1 MYTKFHSPQCNKS
14 HCPLWNACE
23 RTSTQVTLS
32 EYRNE
37 DQAVDI
43 YILGDYADWKSVKKR
58 TPYIGAEGQILK
70 KILKQELPDATW
82 AIGYTVRG
90 WPFNPDTLL
99 NQSYRNYPIG
109 SIPDFQLERART
121 QPLQTHPRGPEIKM
135 LCSDFWKEDIKRL
148 RPKMII
154 ALGNLTMQ
162 ALFPREQRNTTTL
175 ADETLYYEGI
185 PVRFIQSPY
194 IMLRQPSVRVSWE
207 TQFKNILHNR
217 ISAYSSDFAPEI
229 KIVET
234 VSQAEELV
242 KQIKS
247 STDPVAYD
255 TETKNLNKRY
265 GAQLGTMQFNMEPT
279 VSYVVPWIHWESPF
293 SSSDFKQL
301 TELFRTLWTD
311 RVNFP
316 YWVMHNGKFECN
328 ITRNTF
334 GTSIYSAQIFDTQSG
349 GFLLDEN
356 RSERRA
362 TFKYG
367 IYTLKQLA
375 LDYLGFDGYKSD
387 VLEARGEGSLIDLPL
402 QKLADYGG
410 LDTAL
415 TLLLKDAMI
424 QHAKKQNY
432 MEQFMNLQFYLYSFM
447 TSLFSDVE
455 FNGMP
460 ASLQHL
466 RLLISKQSP
475 LLQSLAQIKE
485 DLKQE
490 PAVQRANKIVLN
502 SSNPVQSKITPLA
515 GPPWVF
521 DFAKQN
527 HAQTLF
533 FDVLDLEPLKVGKS
547 GIKSVDTEFQK
558 YYKKDNPLVDKFA
571 TWVETRKM
579 FDSFAKQLYEY
590 VDPSGQH
597 EDSKTDCRIRPN
609 FLISTVV
616 TGRVACRNPNLQAIP
631 RADSDVKKAIKN
643 IFQVEKGKVMVQ
655 LDYRFNEMFW
665 VTVVARDE
673 NMAKKIMS
681 GKLAV
686 DEFRKNPTEENYLKA
701 TLYGDI
707 HKQNASS
714 AFKEMIENITK
725 DQRQAAKGISFGI
738 LYDSSVRSVAEL
750 YRLDYHE
757 TEQMFNN
764 FYAEHHWIYDWK
776 MKMKSDAAQ
785 YGYVEAP
792 HGRRRRFP
800 IFDMYRDENGLFQ
813 EHMVPREMQG
823 IVAESLRQA
832 SNAPIQGIASD
843 SGMLGACIFAKAIN
857 DNPAYKNWIVCNAVH
872 DSCVFEVPFE
882 ELDEALV
889 VAERCFTTDMMDY
902 MNAVWG
908 IDFIVPT
915 QIDFEIGTK
924 WGELKGWDMSLKS
937 LEEIKAGLK
946 ERM

>member
-1 MYTKFHSPQCNKS
+1 MYTKFHSPQCTKT

-23 RTSTQVTLS
+23 RTSTQVQLS
-32 EYRNE
+32 AFKNE
-37 DQAVDI
+37 DQDIDI
-43 YILGDYADWKSVKKR
+43 YIMGDYADWKSVKKR
-58 TPYIGAEGQILK
+58 TPYSGAEGQILK
-70 KILKQELPDATW
+70 KVLEQEIPNSTW
-82 AIGYTVRG
+82 ALSYSVRG
-90 WPFNPDTLL
+90 WPYNPDTLL
-99 NQSYRNYPIG
+99 NQNYRNYPIG

-121 QPLQTHPRGPEIKM
+121 FPLQTHQKGPEIKM
-135 LCSDFWKEDIKRL
+135 HCEEFWKADVKRL
-148 RPKMII
+148 QPKMII
-154 ALGNLTMQ
+154 AMGNLSLQ
-162 ALFPREQRNTTTL
+162 ALFPRESRNATVL
-175 ADETLYYEGI
+175 ADETLHYDGI

-194 IMLRQPSVRVSWE
+194 MMLRQPSTRLPWE
-207 TQFKNILHNR
+207 NQFKNILHNR
-217 ISAYSSDFAPEI
+217 ISAYSSDFKPEI
-229 KIVET
+229 KIIDS
-234 VSQAEELV
+234 VSKAEDLV
-242 KQIKS
+242 KMLKA
-247 STDPVAYD
+247 STEPVAYD

-265 GAQLGTMQFNMEPT
+265 GAMLGTMQFNVDPT
-279 VSYVVPWIHWESPF
+279 ISYVVPWLHRESPF
-293 SSSDFKQL
+293 NSTEFGQL
-301 TELFRTLWTD
+301 KELFRDLWMNP
-311 RVNFP
+311 VSFP

-334 GTSIYSAQIFDTQSG
+334 DTSIYSAQIFDTQSG

-387 VLEARGEGSLIDLPL
+387 ILQARGEGSLMDLPL
-402 QKLADYGG
+402 EALAEYGG

-424 QHAKKQNY
+424 QHARKQNY
-432 MEQFMNLQFYLYSFM
+432 LEQFMNLQFYLYSFM
-447 TSLFSDVE
+447 TNLFSDVE
-455 FNGMP
+455 YNGMP

-466 RLLISKQSP
+466 RLLVSKKSP
-475 LLQSLAQIKE
+475 LLQSIAQIKE
-485 DLKQE
+485 DLKGDQ
-490 PAVQRANKIVLN
+490 AVQKANTKILN
-502 SSNPVQSKITPLA
+502 SSNPVQSLITPLA
-515 GPPWVF
+515 GPPWIF

-533 FDVLDLEPLKVGKS
+533 YDVLELEPLKVGKS
-547 GIKSVDTEFQK
+547 GIKSVDNEFQK
-558 YYKKDNPLVDKFA
+558 YYKKDVPLVDKFA

-579 FDSFAKQLYEY
+579 FDSFAKTLYEY
-590 VDPSGQH
+590 VDPSGKH
-597 EDSKTDCRIRPN
+597 EDSKTDCRIRSN
-609 FLISTVV
+609 FIISTVV

-643 IFQVEKGKVMVQ
+643 IFQVGPGKVMVQ

-665 VTVVARDE
+665 VTVVAKDE
-673 NMAKKIMS
+673 AMAAKIMS

-686 DEFRKNPTEENYLKA
+686 DEFRKNPTQENLLAA

-714 AFKEMIENITK
+714 AFKDAIENITK

-738 LYDSSVRSVAEL
+738 LYDSSVRSVSEL

-757 TEQMFNN
+757 TQAMFDN
-764 FYAEHHWIYDWK
+764 FYQEHHWIYDWK
-776 MKMKSDAAQ
+776 QRMKTDAAHN
-785 YGYVEAP
+785 GFVEAP

-800 IFDMYRDENGLFQ
+800 IFDMYRDENGFFQ
-813 EHMVPREMQG
+813 EHIVPREMQG

-857 DNPAYKNWIVCNAVH
+857 SNPKYKEWIICNAVH
-872 DSCVFEVPFE
+872 DSCVFEVPYE
-882 ELDEALV
+882 DLDEALAV
-889 VAERCFTTDMMDY
+889 SESCFTTEMMDY
-902 MNAVWG
+902 MNGVWG

-915 QIDFEIGTK
+915 QVDFEIGTK
-924 WGELKGWDMSLKS
+924 WGELEAWDMSTKS
-937 LEEIKAGLK
+937 LAKIKENLK
-946 ERM
+946 AA